1 MFIII
6 HILLKILR
14 GCPTV
19 TQSHFSVV
27 GSIHSISRQRWACYS
42 WPVAEVTE
50 PGMHTAQVVSSQT
63 RSPGAVLTGVLVSSA
78 SRPSISAAGPQGAG
92 RRAGAGPEGGLRR
105 GLVRRA
111 GPGAAAGGCRRCRSP
126 LELQVELCRRA
137 ASRKPHG
144 PSSAWPRRRLPG
156 CSVEWPGADGGG
168 AAAGGAAGGRPAKSA
183 AGKAAA
189 LPAERTRRPG
199 LRGAARR
206 GVDFLRAGQD
216 SAGPWPRRPRLR

>member
-1 MFIII
+1 MPPVTYQAIF
-6 HILLKILR
+6 LLLEV
-14 GCPTV
+14 V
-19 TQSHFSVV
+19 TPFQGKDSC
-27 GSIHSISRQRWACYS
+27 ATYN
-42 WPVAEVTE
+42 WPVADATE
-50 PGMHTAQVVSSQT
+50 PGMRTAAEAM
-63 RSPGAVLTGVLVSSA
+63 SPSFTQPNQDATAVCP
-78 SRPSISAAGPQGAG
+78 SRPNTCAAGPQGAG
-92 RRAGAGPEGGLRR
+92 RCAGAGPEAGLRR
-105 GLVRRA
+105 GLARRA

-168 AAAGGAAGGRPAKSA
+168 AAAGRAAGGRPARSA

>member
-1 MFIII
+1 MTYQAIF
-6 HILLKILR
+6 LLLE
-14 GCPTV
+14 
-19 TQSHFSVV
+19 VV
-27 GSIHSISRQRWACYS
+27 IPFQGKDSCA
-42 WPVAEVTE
+42 T
-50 PGMHTAQVVSSQT
+50 
-63 RSPGAVLTGVLVSSA
+63 TGQLQM
-78 SRPSISAAGPQGAG
+78 RPSQGCALPAEFYPAKPRCHCCLSLPPQH
-92 RRAGAGPEGGLRR
+92 LRR
-105 GLVRRA
+105 RTARGGAMSGGVAGGRSEAEPRERA

-168 AAAGGAAGGRPAKSA
+168 AAAGRAAGGRPARSA